1 LDAYAFSTESLVGFT
16 LGKKIKKHF
25 LDLVSNAFQLS
36 LFTSIIISLIYLLGF
51 KYIINFLT
59 DLDYLKYLA
68 YSYVLWVIIIPPFA
82 SISYQ
87 FDGIFIGASQ
97 TADMR
102 NGMIVSVL
110 LFLVSSDFL
119 TSILG
124 NHGIWLSLLFLMIMR
139 GITLN
144 YYFNNILKKF

>member
-1 LDAYAFSTESLVGFT
+1 M
-16 LGKKIKKHF
+16 
-25 LDLVSNAFQLS
+25 FQD
-36 LFTSIIISLIYLLGF
+36 F
-51 KYIINFLT
+51 
-59 DLDYLKYLA
+59 LDYLKYLA

-139 GITLN
+139 GQIS
-144 YYFNNILKKF
+144 YYCFWWWV